1 MEKDPAQKRAESLEK
16 TIQNHT
22 VFLKK
27 AVEEFQKKCLSI
39 FPQKSIPL
47 DQVIEIRDGYKEIRN
62 RLTEVNATQQLVKEK
77 YRSYARKDP
86 VREKELNELEAQA
99 ETCYSKF
106 EYTLMQL
113 RDEEIIWD
121 KERTEEE
128 EGATGMTRGTSMGW
142 FRSRENQEIFVRN
155 LQTLRD
161 LDREKSTGAGDRR
174 EIAAPRSAN
183 GQSFTLFIFTG
194 DPHSLDELQIQI
206 HLRERDIIER
216 TSKEELRG
224 VLIHLKEVDASE
236 MESILQRFMKSGRFS
251 HLKCLLLRMQSHT
264 DVGKEVMDL
273 ISRNVQQMAEG
284 DVVTLSI

>member
-1 MEKDPAQKRAESLEK
+1 MEKDRPQKRAESLEK

-22 VFLKK
+22 LFLKK

-62 RLTEVNATQQLVKEK
+62 RLTEVKAAQQLVQEK

-121 KERTEEE
+121 RERTEE
-128 EGATGMTRGTSMGW
+128 EGATGTTQGTSFGW
-142 FRSRENQEIFVRN
+142 FRSKENQEIFVRN

-174 EIAAPRSAN
+174 EIAASRSAN
-183 GQSFTLFIFTG
+183 GQSFTLFIFAG

-216 TSKEELRG
+216 TGKEELRG
-224 VLIHLKEVDASE
+224 VLIHLKEVDPSE

-273 ISRNVQQMAEG
+273 ISRNVQEMAEG

>member
-1 MEKDPAQKRAESLEK
+1 MMERDRAQKRAESLEK

-22 VFLKK
+22 LFLKK
-27 AVEEFQKKCLSI
+27 AVEAFQKKCLSI

-62 RLTEVNATQQLVKEK
+62 RLTEVKATQQLVQEK

-106 EYTLMQL
+106 EYTLIQL

-121 KERTEEE
+121 RERTEEE
-128 EGATGMTRGTSMGW
+128 DATGATQDPSSGW
-142 FRSRENQEIFVRN
+142 FRSKENQEIFVRN

-161 LDREKSTGAGDRR
+161 VDREKSTGAGDRR

-183 GQSFTLFIFTG
+183 GQSFTLFVFTG

-216 TSKEELRG
+216 TTKEELRG
-224 VLIHLKEVDASE
+224 VLIHLKEVDPSE

-264 DVGKEVMDL
+264 DVGREVMDL
-273 ISRNVQQMAEG
+273 ISRNVKEMAEG

>member
-1 MEKDPAQKRAESLEK
+1 MEKDRAQKRAESLEK

-22 VFLKK
+22 LYLKK

-39 FPQKSIPL
+39 IPQKSISL
-47 DQVIEIRDGYKEIRN
+47 DRVIDIREGYKEIQN
-62 RLTEVNATQQLVKEK
+62 RFTEVKATQQLVKEK
-77 YRSYARKDP
+77 YRSFARKDP
-86 VREKELNELEAQA
+86 VREKELNALESEA

-106 EYTLMQL
+106 EYTLIQL
-113 RDEEIIWD
+113 RDEEIIGD
-121 KERTEEE
+121 GEGTEGE
-128 EGATGMTRGTSMGW
+128 EGAPGMAQGDSFQW

-174 EIAAPRSAN
+174 EIAQSRSAD

-194 DPHSLDELQIQI
+194 DPHSLDELQTQI

-216 TSKEELRG
+216 YSKEELRG
-224 VLIHLKEVDASE
+224 VLIHLKEVDPSE

-251 HLKCLLLRMQSHT
+251 HLKCLLLRIQSQT
-264 DVGKEVMDL
+264 DVGREVMDL
-273 ISRNVQQMAEG
+273 ISRKVQEMAEG
-284 DVVTLSI
+284 DVVTLFI

>member
-1 MEKDPAQKRAESLEK
+1 MEKDRAQRRAESLEK
-16 TIQNHT
+16 TIQNDT
-22 VFLKK
+22 LFLKEAVGEFLKK
-27 AVEEFQKKCLSI
+27 CLGI

-47 DQVIEIRDGYKEIRN
+47 DQVIEIRDRYKEIQN
-62 RLTEVNATQQLVKEK
+62 RLTEVKATQQLVKEK

-86 VREKELNELEAQA
+86 DREKELSELAAQA
-99 ETCYSKF
+99 ETYYSKF

-113 RDEEIIWD
+113 RDEGIPGNGEI
-121 KERTEEE
+121 
-128 EGATGMTRGTSMGW
+128 EGGGEAAAGGTAAASPGW

-161 LDREKSTGAGDRR
+161 LDREKSTGTGDRR
-174 EIAAPRSAN
+174 EIAASGSAN
-183 GQSFTLFIFTG
+183 GQSFTLFVFAG

-216 TSKEELRG
+216 TSREELRG
-224 VLIHLKEVDASE
+224 VLIHLKEVDPLE

-251 HLKCLLLRMQSHT
+251 HLKCLLLRMPSRS
-264 DVGKEVMDL
+264 DIGEEVMEL
-273 ISRNVQQMAEG
+273 ISRKIQEMAEG